1 LPSEDQEIAVTN
13 RSVDWQI
20 EIAQDSERTAKSGSK
35 NHLVTE
41 TEEDYTEDDFV
52 SEEEQIEEEVD
63 ELEDKSSDL
72 NEREDEVVDDL
83 QSCPDDVGKSSM
95 SNAEALIA
103 LDADKITEELFDLL
117 V

>member
-1 LPSEDQEIAVTN
+1 
-13 RSVDWQI
+13 
-20 EIAQDSERTAKSGSK
+20 
-35 NHLVTE
+35 VTE

-83 QSCPDDVGKSSM
+83 QSCPDDLGKSSM

-103 LDADKITEELFDLL
+103 LDTDKITEELFEVFKSLRLRSILL
-117 V
+117 LKRMKSNLREMTQTRTRATMKK